1 MFLKNRQFTE
11 VCYSY
16 PIVAVV
22 NCGKWWKKSQKK
34 IRGKNYCEEG
44 LSSHILGNL
53 HVLTLANVIAVLAN
67 VILNARIKPQ
77 FTWHHTASWFPVCG
91 LISGVRR
98 HPNPCSL
105 WNLEQIGVATFHRL
119 MNDKERCA
127 VFMQRATT
135 NAQNAPGRQVKQNK
149 IRPRLNTF
157 KIPSGTQ
164 WSSHDTKLAF
174 MVRSNY
180 REKS

>member
-1 MFLKNRQFTE
+1 MVE
-11 VCYSY
+11 
-16 PIVAVV
+16 
-22 NCGKWWKKSQKK
+22 K
-34 IRGKNYCEEG
+34 IRGKIYCDEG
-44 LSSHILGNL
+44 LSKHTRGNL
-53 HVLTLANVIAVLAN
+53 HVLTLANVIV
-67 VILNARIKPQ
+67 NARIKPQ
-77 FTWHHTASWFPVCG
+77 FTRHHTASWLPVCG
-91 LISGVRR
+91 VTSGLRR

-105 WNLEQIGVATFHRL
+105 CNLKQIGVATFHRFL
-119 MNDKERCA
+119 NDKQRCA
-127 VFMQRATT
+127 FFMQRATT
-135 NAQNAPGRQVKQNK
+135 NAPDAPGRQVKQNK